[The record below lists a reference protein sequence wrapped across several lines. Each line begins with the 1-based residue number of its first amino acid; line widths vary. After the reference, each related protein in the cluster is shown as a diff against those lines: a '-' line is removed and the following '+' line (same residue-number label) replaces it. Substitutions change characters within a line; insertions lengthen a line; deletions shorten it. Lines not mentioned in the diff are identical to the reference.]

1 MGRKRSKRQQKAG
14 LPPGSA
20 VYVGQPREGGMQI
33 RAFAYDAKGVVEH
46 EHPEPADVRALVA
59 PNRVVWLDADG
70 VHDAELVSELCEL
83 FGVHSLALEDILN
96 TATRPKLDLFEGD
109 IVLVAADMVRVC
121 DDDIVSEHVSIVL
134 GPGFVLSFQEGRSG
148 DLFDPLR
155 SRIRAGNG
163 RVRAMGPDYLA
174 HALLDAIVDGY
185 FGVVE
190 RMEEGIDRAE
200 AEAIDERTTEFPKRI
215 YGLKSELTNLR
226 QSVVPLREVL
236 ARLLKGESRLI
247 GRGVHPYLRDL
258 SDHVMQVLDMV
269 DSGRERLNGVLELH
283 LAVQSHRMNDVM
295 RVLTVVSTVF
305 IPMSWLAGVYGM
317 NFDDMPELHLRFG
330 YFGAMGVMV
339 GMAGGMLAWFRY
351 RKWL

>member
-1 MGRKRSKRQQKAG
+1 MNKPVHAKFGMGAPVRRLEDAAFITGKGRYTDDWSAPGMLHGYVLRSPHANASFTIG
-14 LPPGSA
+14 DLEA
-20 VYVGQPREGGMQI
+20 A
-33 RAFAYDAKGVVEH
+33 RA
-46 EHPEPADVRALVA
+46 HP
-59 PNRVVWLDADG
+59 G
-70 VHDAELVSELCEL
+70 VHL
-83 FGVHSLALEDILN
+83 
-96 TATRPKLDLFEGD
+96 
-109 IVLVAADMVRVC
+109 VLVAADMVRAAG
-121 DDDIVSEHVSIVL
+121 DEIVSEHVSIVL
-134 GPGFVLSFQEGRSG
+134 GPGFVISFQEGRSG
-148 DLFDPLR
+148 ALFDPLR
-155 SRIRAGNG
+155 ARIRAGNG

-190 RMEEGIDRAE
+190 KMEEGIDRAE

-215 YGLKSELTNLR
+215 YGLKSELTSLR

-317 NFDDMPELHLRFG
+317 NFDDMPELHVRFG
-330 YFGAMGVMV
+330 YFAAMGVMV
-339 GMAGGMLAWFRY
+339 GMALAMLAWFRY